1 MENKEFIITAD
12 SSPEIKEEAIKS
24 ILTNN
29 IGGLQFNAMQTMALV
44 EDEPS
49 QTLRVFSANGTTV
62 TVTEDAYV
70 EFIDEYFRIKSESEQ
85 EELQTIL
92 DDAKHAQ
99 METKEMWENAGY
111 EYPFEIK

>member
-29 IGGLQFNAMQTMALV
+29 IGGLQFNAMQTMALT

-49 QTLRVFSANGTTV
+49 QTLRMFTANGTTV
-62 TVTEDAYV
+62 TITEDAYV
-70 EFIDEYFRIKSESEQ
+70 DFVDEYFRIKSETEQ
-85 EELQTIL
+85 LELETIL
-92 DDAKHAQ
+92 ADAEHAKAE
-99 METKEMWENAGY
+99 MKEMWENAGY
-111 EYPFEIK
+111 EYPFEVK

>member
-29 IGGLQFNAMQTMALV
+29 IGGLQFNAVRTMSL
-44 EDEPS
+44 DEPS

-62 TVTEDAYV
+62 TVTEDAFV